1 MDPITVGSILS
12 PGVTLQGP
20 GLGEAFAIAVQT
32 VTDPINF
39 ILIILGVLLGLL
51 MGILPGLG
59 GTVTLALLIPLTFGL
74 DPLVAFMLL
83 TAALGGTNFGGSI
96 TSILINTP
104 GSSPNAA
111 TLLDG
116 YPMTRQGRAGEA
128 IGASAAASAFG
139 AFFGI
144 ALLAASVP
152 FMLQVILLFGPPE
165 VFWLGIWGLTVIA
178 VVVKGSVVAGIIS
191 AGFGVIF
198 SIHGVNQFT
207 ATVRWDYGM
216 TFMRDG
222 MPLVPA
228 LIGLFAVA
236 EMIKLVSEG
245 GTIAKDD
252 EEQGKV
258 TGGQWKGVRSV
269 FTHRW
274 LFVRSAI
281 IGAATGVIP
290 GVGGAAANYIAYFQA
305 VQTSSDPEAYG
316 TGDIRGVIAPE
327 ASNDAK
333 DGTGFLPTLGL
344 GIPGSASMAILLGAF
359 VLHGIEPGPL
369 LFRDHLDIVTTI
381 ILALLISNILTST
394 IGIFSANQLIRVTRL
409 DVRVLAPAILVIA
422 FFGTYALDNNIYQVF
437 IAMFFGILGFFM
449 VKANMSRVPMI
460 LGIVLGIIVERNFF
474 RSEQISDVGW
484 WIFLGFREVDGTMQF
499 TRPLVVFLILLT
511 IVSLGLPW
519 IRPWIQRRLDS
530 LFAG

>member
-1 MDPITVGSILS
+1 MLGPVEEGAGLIFSGFILQVGI
-12 PGVTLQGP
+12 GD
-20 GLGEAFAIAVQT
+20 AFAIALET
-32 VTDPINF
+32 VTDPVNF
-39 ILIILGVLLGLL
+39 MLIVLGVLLGML

-59 GTVTLALLIPLTFGL
+59 GTVTLALLIPLTFGM

-116 YPMTRQGRAGEA
+116 YPMARQGRAGEA

-139 AFFGI
+139 ALFGI
-144 ALLAASVP
+144 IILTASVP
-152 FMLQVILLFGPPE
+152 VMIQIILLFGPPE

-178 VVVKGSVVAGIIS
+178 VVVKGGVISGLVA
-191 AGFGVIF
+191 AGFGILF
-198 SIHGVNQFT
+198 SIHGVNRMT
-207 ATVRWDYGM
+207 ATVRWDYGL

-236 EMIKLVSEG
+236 EMIKLVSQG
-245 GTIAKDD
+245 GTIAED
-252 EEQGKV
+252 EGQARV
-258 TGGQWKGVRSV
+258 TGGQWTGIRSV
-269 FTHRW
+269 YVHKW
-274 LFVRSAI
+274 LFFRSAF
-281 IGAATGVIP
+281 IGAVIGVIP

-305 VQTSSDPEAYG
+305 VQTSSDPEKYG
-316 TGDIRGVIAPE
+316 TGDVRGVIAPE

-359 VLHGIEPGPL
+359 VLHGIQPGPL

-381 ILALLISNILTST
+381 ILALLISNFLTST
-394 IGIFSANQLIRVTRL
+394 IGVVTANQLIRVTRV
-409 DVRVLAPAILVIA
+409 DVRLLAPAVLAIA
-422 FFGTYALDNNIYQVF
+422 FFGTYALNNNIFQVF
-437 IAMFFGILGFFM
+437 IAMVFGLLGFFM
-449 VKANMSRVPMI
+449 IKAEMSRIPMI
-460 LGIVLGIIVERNFF
+460 LGIVLGSIVERNFF
-474 RSEQISDVGW
+474 RSLQVSRGDYS
-484 WIFLGFREVDGTMQF
+484 IFVRSEVAI
-499 TRPLVVFLILLT
+499 FLILL
-511 IVSLGLPW
+511 VVASLFLPW
-519 IRPWIQRRLDS
+519 IRAAIRNRGRLT
-530 LFAG
+530 GGNP